1 MFFAEKKLLILPK
14 SNLLICVTFQGAPN
28 SQNYLEK
35 NIKAGGFTP
44 TDFKTYCKATVD
56 KTVWWSLRR
65 QVARRSGVGSLEI
78 NLHRHGSSILDEED
92 QDRSLGEEL
101 SPLASGVGTTG

>member
-1 MFFAEKKLLILPK
+1 MFFAAQKFLILPK
-14 SNLLICVTFQGAPN
+14 SNVLICVTFQGTPN

-44 TDFKTYCKATVD
+44 TDFKTYCKATVG
-56 KTVWWSLRR
+56 KTVWCRPKKTGSRTAWGGESRNKP
-65 QVARRSGVGSLEI
+65 SWHGSL
-78 NLHRHGSSILDEED
+78 ILDEED

-101 SPLASGVGTTG
+101 SP